1 MNLFHRV
8 QGTLS
13 ISSCQLHQMSKN
25 DRRLVIFEFLRHHVM
40 IISSSVARHIVSDVG
55 PLAEVPREAEEG
67 DAERL
72 DRHLHGEDGVGHR
85 PVIVKEAVA
94 YGVVALFLVPE
105 NASVVD
111 QRAEEDRA
119 GDRSCQPRVG
129 ISYNLYKTTRQ
140 IPIRLRKCS

>member
-8 QGTLS
+8 QVTLS

-72 DRHLHGEDGVGHR
+72 DRHLQCEDGVGHR
-85 PVIVKEAVA
+85 PVVVDEAVA
-94 YGVVALFLVPE
+94 HRVVALFLVPE
-105 NASVVD
+105 DASAVD
-111 QRAEEDRA
+111 QHAPENRA
-119 GDRSCQPRVG
+119 GDRSCQPEVE
-129 ISYNLYKTTRQ
+129 ISL
-140 IPIRLRKCS
+140 